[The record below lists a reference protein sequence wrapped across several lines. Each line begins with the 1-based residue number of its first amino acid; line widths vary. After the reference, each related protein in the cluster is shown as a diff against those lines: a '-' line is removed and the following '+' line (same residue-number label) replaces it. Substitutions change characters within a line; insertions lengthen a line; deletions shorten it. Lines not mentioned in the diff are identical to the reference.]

1 MYTAQY
7 SRKPP
12 RPAPVLPASTVPYS
26 HAHMYPAPPKEV
38 PDYGVRAVNEMA
50 RVPALQG
57 SVSLGSFLK
66 LVSTYLRLSL
76 CDECVGICDIAFSQR
91 HDDYFAR
98 SVLSI
103 LYCLSDTE
111 FLEGRISIFLC
122 ISQSPAKVVHA
133 SYQTPLCLRTV
144 CSWYCGKHILS
155 VMTLSLQILWYLNP
169 ALGLWKAEAWGHYQ
183 DPRVIEGTDTVYSAQ
198 GSRSTLLTQLQRLL
212 PARC

>member
-12 RPAPVLPASTVPYS
+12 RPPAPVLPASTVSYS
-26 HAHMYPAPPKEV
+26 HTHRYPAPSKEV
-38 PDYGVRAVNEMA
+38 LDSGVRAVNEMA

-66 LVSTYLRLSL
+66 LVSTYLCLSFY
-76 CDECVGICDIAFSQR
+76 DECVGICDIAFSQR
-91 HDDYFAR
+91 HDDYFPR
-98 SVLSI
+98 SVLSV

-122 ISQSPAKVVHA
+122 ISRSPAKVVHA

-155 VMTLSLQILWYLNP
+155 VMTPVLADFVVSQSSPGIMEGRG
-169 ALGLWKAEAWGHYQ
+169 LGTLPGPKSYRGYRHSVQ
-183 DPRVIEGTDTVYSAQ
+183 
-198 GSRSTLLTQLQRLL
+198 RSGFH
-212 PARC
+212 